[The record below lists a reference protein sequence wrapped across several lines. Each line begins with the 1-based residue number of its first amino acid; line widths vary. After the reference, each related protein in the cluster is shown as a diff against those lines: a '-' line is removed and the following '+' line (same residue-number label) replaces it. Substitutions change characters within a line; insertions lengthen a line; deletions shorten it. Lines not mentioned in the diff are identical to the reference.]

1 MTAEDLN
8 KRAIRWLED
17 AKVLRGAGRYESA
30 VYLCGYA
37 VEFALKFRICKI
49 LEWAAFRD
57 DLPGMKTHN
66 LVNLLNFTAL
76 EGRKKVFQVS
86 WDIVAKWNPEI
97 RYDAEGSFTDARAD
111 DMVIATEILLKE
123 LI

>member
-8 KRAIRWLED
+8 KRAIRWLGD
-17 AKVLRGAGRYESA
+17 AKILREAGRYESA

-49 LEWAAFRD
+49 LEWTAFRD

-66 LVNLLNFTAL
+66 LVNLLSFTAL

-97 RYDAEGSFTDARAD
+97 RYDAEGSFTDARAE
-111 DMVIATEILLKE
+111 DMVVATEILLKE